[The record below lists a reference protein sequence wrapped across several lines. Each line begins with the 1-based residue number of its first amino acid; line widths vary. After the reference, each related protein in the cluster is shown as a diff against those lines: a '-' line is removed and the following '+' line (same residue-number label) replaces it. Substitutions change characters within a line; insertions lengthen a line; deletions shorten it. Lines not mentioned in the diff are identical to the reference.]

1 MRTSALIVL
10 AVSLACSLG
19 CSSSNPSGST
29 GDAGGSR
36 TVVINEVFPSGPSA
50 AMPDWVELKN
60 LTGAAIDLGGYQM
73 RDNLVADL
81 VSLPAG
87 TSIDAGGYLIVYC
100 DDQADGG
107 VAGGVHVPW
116 KLSAKKG
123 DEVHLLDP
131 SGVELDS
138 TIFGVDVPSDKSW
151 GRLPDG
157 TGTFVRTTPTQGKSN
172 L

>member
-10 AVSLACSLG
+10 AVSFTFSIG
-19 CSSSNPSGST
+19 CSSSDPSST
-29 GDAGGSR
+29 NDGGATRS
-36 TVVINEVFPSGPSA
+36 VVINEVFASGPSA
-50 AMPDWVELKN
+50 AEPDWVELKN
-60 LTGAAIDLGGYQM
+60 LTGAAVDLSGYQM

-81 VSLPAG
+81 VALPAG
-87 TSIDAGGYLIVYC
+87 TSIDAGGYLVVYC

-116 KLSAKKG
+116 KLSASKG

-131 SGVELDS
+131 SSVEIDA
-138 TIFGVDVPSDKSW
+138 TIFGVDVPADKSW